1 MSNINLLNVTLNSQ
15 QIKTTSEKDALQFES
30 ELKAAGEVHLSEQFS
45 DSQVKVHASKQ
56 NDYVTEEEFKM
67 KIVEQAIINQSI
79 RQMKV
84 SQERMKEILDE
95 V

>member
-1 MSNINLLNVTLNSQ
+1 MNN
-15 QIKTTSEKDALQFES
+15 
-30 ELKAAGEVHLSEQFS
+30 FS

-56 NDYVTEEEFKM
+56 NDYVTEEEFTM